1 MYLKRLHK
9 TNPFANG
16 ARACAYAS
24 THAGAEIF
32 VQLVHMVFLID
43 LVPTYLLLP
52 LGKWGSKSGDF
63 HWAMVCV

>member
-32 VQLVHMVFLID
+32 VQLVVKGSWKIC
-43 LVPTYLLLP
+43 VKLL
-52 LGKWGSKSGDF
+52 
-63 HWAMVCV
+63 A